1 MKRSLKVFALA
12 ALVTVASFGQ
22 SSSSWRTAADVQEG
36 TAGNIEGTVVDVDAA
51 RGRLQ
56 LEPDEDRYQRVSI
69 LTDSVST
76 QYNGFGG
83 MINDAPEIYK
93 GSTGFANIRV
103 GDRLRIRGFGRGSA
117 QAQADQVTLLGR
129 ATPASQVGVGETRPA
144 TSVSTPTATSNVGAD
159 TPATSTAA
167 EGTIRQLDPEQSQ
180 FVMETPQRKL
190 VRVRG
195 NRATPVY
202 WRGQVYRISN
212 MEVGDYVK
220 VEVAPGAAA
229 TGTEISAVSVEVT
242 RGVQESGEAPSDQR
256 LTTVIGEVSRV
267 DKAADMIRVDNGRE
281 TVRVDMIRAVDG
293 TGQRLRAGDLETGD
307 RVDITGSYSS
317 NSNVFVASTVRIE
330 RLPDDDEAEPAMEA
344 EEPQEHERGNYAVV
358 SFAGTVAESLQSS
371 PMLIVRDRANNNNVE
386 IWVTEDFVF
395 RTKAGTYSTADKLA
409 VGDLILVKAFR
420 DEDENLI
427 AQSIRIR

>member
-1 MKRSLKVFALA
+1 MNRSLKVFALA

-51 RGRLQ
+51 RGRLSV
-56 LEPDEDRYQRVSI
+56 EPDEDRYQRVTI
-69 LTDSVST
+69 VTDSVST

-103 GDRLRIRGFGRGSA
+103 GDRIRVRGIGRGSA
-117 QAQADQVTLLGR
+117 LAHADQVTLLGR
-129 ATPASQVGVGETRPA
+129 STPATQVGVGETRPA
-144 TSVSTPTATSNVGAD
+144 TSVSTPTATSNVGKE
-159 TPATSTAA
+159 TPATSTVA
-167 EGTIRQLDPEQSQ
+167 EGTVRQLDPEQSL
-180 FVMETPQRKL
+180 FVIETPQRRL

-195 NRATPVY
+195 NRSTPVY

-212 MEVGDYVK
+212 MEVGDYVR
-220 VEVAPGAAA
+220 VETSAGGTAA
-229 TGTEISAVSVEVT
+229 GTEIAAVSIEVT
-242 RGVQESGEAPSDQR
+242 RGVQESGEAPADQR

-281 TVRVDMIRAVDG
+281 TVRVDMIRAVDSS
-293 TGQRLRAGDLETGD
+293 GQRLRAADLQNGD

-317 NSNVFVASTVRIE
+317 NSDVFVASTVRIE
-330 RLPDDDEAEPAMEA
+330 RLPDSDDEPEVAEA
-344 EEPQEHERGNYAVV
+344 EEHERGNYAVV

-371 PMLIVRDRANNNNVE
+371 PMLVVRDRTTNRNVE

-409 VGDLILVKAFR
+409 VGDLILLKAFR